1 MADSIVVTSKVKD
14 AVKGKDLRMSGDVPE
29 ALDNK
34 VRQMINDAAKRAQEN
49 GRGTLRPYDL

>member
-14 AVKGKDLRMSGDVPE
+14 AVKGEDLRMSGDVPD

-34 VRQMINDAAKRAQEN
+34 VREMVKYAAKRAKEN
-49 GRGTLRPYDL
+49 GRGTLRAYDL